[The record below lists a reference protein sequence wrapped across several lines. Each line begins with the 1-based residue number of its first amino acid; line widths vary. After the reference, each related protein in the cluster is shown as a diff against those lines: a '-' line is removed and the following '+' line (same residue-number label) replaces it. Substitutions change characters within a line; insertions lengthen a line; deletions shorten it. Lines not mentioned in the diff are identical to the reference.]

1 VHSVAQCVFRADHAV
16 GFDGHLELVEVGALS
31 HASGRHGVS
40 HTADRRE
47 AGVHND
53 ATDGLLGIV
62 VAEGANVTRLVAA
75 AGFNANL
82 QVELAAGEVGNH
94 VVGVENGHVVRQ
106 IEVAGSHGTHAGL
119 LQAQHDIF
127 TAAFELE
134 DDSLEVQ
141 ENVHNVFDDAVN
153 LGVFVHDAHD
163 LSFGR
168 SVADHGG
175 QKDAAKG
182 VAERV
187 AVAAFKRLERDDGKV
202 GVLFVDDG
210 FDRGRL
216 QERSIGHCVKIPIQ
230 YPRLVTPI
238 RLTVTFKKVP

>member
-1 VHSVAQCVFRADHAV
+1 MGQIKVT
-16 GFDGHLELVEVGALS
+16 
-31 HASGRHGVS
+31 GRHR
-40 HTADRRE
+40 A
-47 AGVHND
+47 
-53 ATDGLLGIV
+53 
-62 VAEGANVTRLVAA
+62 
-75 AGFNANL
+75 
-82 QVELAAGEVGNH
+82 
-94 VVGVENGHVVRQ
+94 
-106 IEVAGSHGTHAGL
+106 HAGL
-119 LQAQHDIF
+119 LQTKHDVF
-127 TAAFELE
+127 APAFKLE
-134 DDSLEVQ
+134 DDALEVQ
-141 ENVHNVFDDAVN
+141 ENVHNVFDDAVD

-168 SVADHGG
+168 SIAHHGR
-175 QKDAAKG
+175 QKDAAQS

-210 FDRGRL
+210 FDRSRL